1 MELIESLKAVL
12 IETAQTL
19 TGATRRLFMART
31 VKMLG
36 RGGAQRAEKELSWN
50 RGTIRKGQ
58 HELQS
63 GFTCVDNFSARGRK
77 RAEEHWPK
85 LEQDIREIVGPQSH
99 IDPSFKTERLYT
111 RLSAEE
117 VRSQLIE
124 KKGYSESDVPTR
136 RTVSTKL
143 NEFGFHLRKVAKRK
157 PKKKYPKP
165 MNFRRSA
172 SGEHRCRRASRYTA
186 DLAGCESYR
195 QNR

>member
-1 MELIESLKAVL
+1 MELIESLKTVL

-19 TGATRRLFMART
+19 SGATRRLFMART

-36 RGGAQRAEKELSWN
+36 PGGAQRAEKELSWN

-58 HELQS
+58 HELES
-63 GFTCVDNFSARGRK
+63 GFISIDNFSGRGRR

-85 LEQDIREIVGPQSH
+85 LEQDIREIVGPQSQ

-117 VRSQLIE
+117 VRHQLITE
-124 KKGYSESDVPTR
+124 KGYSETDVPTR

-143 NEFGFHLRKVAKRK
+143 NEFGFHLRKVAKRN
-157 PKKKYPKP
+157 PKK
-165 MNFRRSA
+165 R
-172 SGEHRCRRASRYTA
+172 
-186 DLAGCESYR
+186 
-195 QNR
+195 